1 MVYEKPVLHNAGF
14 SCIMSK
20 EEAMQFIDRTKISV
34 KAGDGGHGKSAF
46 RREKFVP
53 KGGPSGGDG
62 GRGADVIF
70 VVDQNMNTL
79 LDFRYHR
86 KFKGENGENGD
97 IKNQY
102 GHNAPPCIVKV
113 PPGTVVRDE
122 KTGELLADLTEIGQQ
137 AVIAKGGRGGR
148 GNAKFKNAANRAPTF
163 AEFGEPGES
172 RDLLL
177 ELKLLADVGLVGYPS
192 VGKSSLVAT
201 VSAARPEIAD
211 YHFTTITPVL
221 GVVQT
226 DYEKSFVMADIPGLI
241 EGAADG
247 VGLGHDFLRH
257 VERTKLILHIVD
269 ASGIE
274 GRDPVEDYRKINVE
288 LKKYSEKI
296 ARRTQILVANK
307 IDLPESAGHLPRLQA
322 LAKEEGLAFFRIS
335 AATREG
341 VDELIA
347 YVGKWLDE
355 YVEEPEAAEEAKI
368 YDANVEDPDKVTIK
382 RNDAGDF
389 VISGKSLEKLVAMTN
404 FNNDEAVRRFQYIW
418 RLKNLD
424 EKLRE
429 RGIKEGMMVH
439 IGEMEFEY
447 RE

>member
-1 MVYEKPVLHNAGF
+1 
-14 SCIMSK
+14 
-20 EEAMQFIDRTKISV
+20 MQFIDRTRVIV

-62 GRGADVIF
+62 GRGGDIVF

-79 LDFRYHR
+79 LDFRFHR
-86 KFKGENGENGD
+86 KFTAKNGENGD

-102 GHNAPPCIVKV
+102 GANAPACLVKV
-113 PPGTVVRDE
+113 PPGTIVKDE
-122 KTGELLADLTEIGQQ
+122 ATGKVLADLTEIGQE
-137 AVIAKGGRGGR
+137 AVVCKGGRGGR
-148 GNAKFKNAANRAPTF
+148 GNAKFANSANRTPTF
-163 AEFGEPGES
+163 AEFGEPGEAKN
-172 RDLLL
+172 LIL

-192 VGKSSLVAT
+192 VGKSSLVASC
-201 VSAARPEIAD
+201 SAARPEIAE

-221 GVVQT
+221 GVVKT

-269 ASGIE
+269 ASGLE
-274 GRDPVEDYRKINVE
+274 GRDPIDDYHKINAE

-296 ARRTQILVANK
+296 ARRTQVLVANK
-307 IDLPESAGHLPRLQA
+307 IDLPEAQENLPRLKK
-322 LAKEEGLAFFRIS
+322 LAEENGMKFFAIS

-341 VDELIA
+341 VQELID
-347 YVGKWLDE
+347 YTGEWLDN
-355 YVEEPEAAEEAKI
+355 YVEEPETEDEVVV
-368 YDANVEDPDKVTIK
+368 YDENEEDPDKITIS
-382 RNDAGDF
+382 RN
-389 VISGKSLEKLVAMTN
+389 ISGELVVSGQNIEKLVKMTN
-404 FNNDEAVRRFQYIW
+404 FLNDEAVRRFQYIW
-418 RLKNLD
+418 RIKNLD

-429 RGIKEGMMVH
+429 KGAKEGDTIH
-439 IGEMEFEY
+439 IGEMEFEF
-447 RE
+447 RD

>member
-1 MVYEKPVLHNAGF
+1 
-14 SCIMSK
+14 
-20 EEAMQFIDRTKISV
+20 MQFIDRTRIIV

-62 GRGADVIF
+62 GRGADIILE
-70 VVDQNMNTL
+70 VDRNMNTL

-102 GHNAPPCIVKV
+102 GHNAPPCIIKV
-113 PPGTVVRDE
+113 PAGTVVRDE
-122 KTGELLADLTEIGQQ
+122 ATGELLADLTEAGQR
-137 AVIAKGGRGGR
+137 AVVAKGGRGGR
-148 GNAKFKNAANRAPTF
+148 GNAKFASSANRAPTF

-172 RDLLL
+172 RNLLL

-192 VGKSSLVAT
+192 VGKSSLVAS

-211 YHFTTITPVL
+211 YPFTTITPVL

-269 ASGIE
+269 ASGME
-274 GRDPVEDYRKINVE
+274 GRDPVEDYHKINRE
-288 LKKYSEKI
+288 LGRYSEKL
-296 ARRTQILVANK
+296 ARRRQILVANK
-307 IDLPESAGHLPRLQA
+307 MDLPQAQENYPRLKA
-322 LAKEEGLAFFRIS
+322 LAEKEGIPIFPIS
-335 AATREG
+335 AATRQG
-341 VDELIA
+341 LKELLSC
-347 YVGKWLDE
+347 VGEILE
-355 YVEEPEAAEEAKI
+355 NYAEEPLREEETRV
-368 YDANVEDPDKVTIK
+368 YDANAEDPESVSIS

-389 VISGKSLEKLVAMTN
+389 IVSGKALEKLVAMTN

-418 RLKNLD
+418 RLKGID
-424 EKLRE
+424 EKLKE
-429 RGIKEGMMVH
+429 RGIREGMTVH
-439 IGEMEFEY
+439 IGAMEFEY

>member
-1 MVYEKPVLHNAGF
+1 
-14 SCIMSK
+14 
-20 EEAMQFIDRTKISV
+20 MQFIDRARISV

-62 GRGADVIF
+62 GRGADVVF
-70 VVDQNMNTL
+70 VVDPNMNTL

-113 PPGTVVRDE
+113 PPGTIVRDE
-122 KTGELLADLTEIGQQ
+122 KTGELLADLTEVGQE

-172 RDLLL
+172 RDLAL

-192 VGKSSLVAT
+192 VGKSSLISV

-221 GVVQT
+221 GVVRT

-257 VERTKLILHIVD
+257 VERTKLTLHLVD
-269 ASGIE
+269 AAGSE
-274 GRDPVEDYRKINVE
+274 GRDPVEDYHKINAE

-296 ARRTQILVANK
+296 AGRTQILVANK
-307 IDLPESAGHLPRLQA
+307 MDLPGSEEQLPRLQE
-322 LAKEEGLAFFRIS
+322 LADKEGIKLFPIS
-335 AATREG
+335 AVTHEG
-341 VDELIA
+341 VDELVS
-347 YVGKWLDE
+347 YVGEWLDN
-355 YVEEPEAAEEAKI
+355 YVEEPETEDEVKV
-368 YDANVEDPDKVTIK
+368 YHTEDEDPEQVTIT
-382 RNDAGDF
+382 RNDSGDF
-389 VISGKSLEKLVAMTN
+389 VVSGKSLEKLVAMTN
-404 FNNDEAVRRFQYIW
+404 FGNDEATRRFQYIW
-418 RLKNLD
+418 RLKNID
-424 EKLRE
+424 ERLRE
-429 RGIKEGMMVH
+429 MGIKEGMTVH
-439 IGEMEFEY
+439 IGDMEFEY
-447 RE
+447 QE